1 MAVDAVMSVVGT
13 GLGDAVVEFVYRV
26 VLAHA
31 GHIGAD
37 WHVGCEACN
46 GIPVGGAMAVDAV
59 MSMVGVGLGDAVVE
73 AVLSGGAA
81 IVAGGA
87 CRGLG
92 LHSRSCP
99 LIPKHVNSKGGKGT
113 LDPHACNPRAIQH
126 TTAPRETL
134 LQGQPQDATAHKTQQ
149 RIN

>member
-37 WHVGCEACN
+37 WYVGSSEQSSV
-46 GIPVGGAMAVDAV
+46 GIPHVVGGAMAVDAV

-73 AVLSGGAA
+73 AVLPGWEA
-81 IVAGGA
+81 INAGG
-87 CRGLG
+87 
-92 LHSRSCP
+92 
-99 LIPKHVNSKGGKGT
+99 
-113 LDPHACNPRAIQH
+113 HAM
-126 TTAPRETL
+126 E
-134 LQGQPQDATAHKTQQ
+134 AHA
-149 RIN
+149 